1 MFRELS
7 PNAAVRVK
15 PDRLIHVARPRDQVQ
30 RRRELVAATSKL
42 VASKGLASVKLR
54 DVAAATGL
62 TSGAVL
68 YYYDGLDE
76 LFTAAY
82 DRAVERFCRD
92 REQAIAPLEDP
103 AARLATAVRL
113 GVPGGPDDAEIRM
126 LYELEAVAFR
136 SPECAALMAGY
147 IERQVAMYASV
158 LDVGAAIGRLT
169 LTAGARDIARNIVAL
184 EDGQGI
190 YVLLGRDTATEVE
203 ARILGYVAMASGLT
217 VAALR
222 EASERLDGS

>member
-7 PNAAVRVK
+7 PNASARVK
-15 PDRLIHVARPRDQVQ
+15 AGRLGRVARPRDQVQ
-30 RRRELVAATSKL
+30 RRREIVAATSKL
-42 VASKGLASVKLR
+42 VASKGLARVKLR

-92 REQAIAPLEDP
+92 REQAIAGLEDP
-103 AARLATAVRL
+103 AARLATAVKL
-113 GVPGGPDDAEIRM
+113 GIPAGPDDAEIRL
-126 LYELEAVAFR
+126 LYELEAVSFR
-136 SPECAALMAGY
+136 SPECAALMSAY

-158 LDVGAAIGRLT
+158 LDVGAAVGRLT
-169 LTAGARDIARNIVAL
+169 PTAGSRDVARNIVAL

-190 YVLLGRDTATEVE
+190 YVLLGRDTAADVE
-203 ARILGYVAMASGLT
+203 ARILAYVATATGLT
-217 VAALR
+217 VAELR
-222 EASERLDGS
+222 EAAANA

>member
-1 MFRELS
+1 M
-7 PNAAVRVK
+7 
-15 PDRLIHVARPRDQVQ
+15 
-30 RRRELVAATSKL
+30 AATSKL
-42 VASKGLASVKLR
+42 VARKGLASVRLR
-54 DVAAATGL
+54 DVADATGL

-68 YYYDGLDE
+68 YYYDGLDA

-92 REQAIAPLEDP
+92 REEAVAGLED
-103 AARLATAVRL
+103 AAERLAAAVRL
-113 GVPGGPDDAEIRM
+113 GVPGGPDDAEIRL

-158 LDVGAAIGRLT
+158 LDVGAAVGRLQ
-169 LTAGARDIARNIVAL
+169 LTADARSIARNIVAL

-190 YVLLGRDTATEVE
+190 YVLLGRDTAAEVE
-203 ARILGYVAMASGLT
+203 ARILDYVATATGLAP
-217 VAALR
+217 AALP
-222 EASERLDGS
+222 ERGRHGTVGG

>member
-1 MFRELS
+1 
-7 PNAAVRVK
+7 
-15 PDRLIHVARPRDQVQ
+15 VARPRDQVQ

-42 VASKGLASVKLR
+42 VARKGLASVKLR
-54 DVAAATGL
+54 DIAAATGL

-92 REQAIAPLEDP
+92 REQAIAGLGDA

-113 GVPGGPDDAEIRM
+113 GIPGGRDDPETRL

-136 SPECAALMAGY
+136 SPECAALMAAY
-147 IERQVAMYASV
+147 IERQVAMYTSV
-158 LDVGAAIGRLT
+158 LDVGAAVGRLT
-169 LTAGARDIARNIVAL
+169 LTAGARDVARNIVAL
-184 EDGQGI
+184 EDGQGL
-190 YVLLGRDTATEVE
+190 YVLLGRDTAADVE
-203 ARILGYVAMASGLT
+203 ARILTYVATATGLA
-217 VAALR
+217 VADLR
-222 EASERLDGS
+222 EAAASA